1 MGHHKLER
9 FAENLTFPNLFQVSY
24 EMLKEEGFPK
34 KGKWHEHFGNNN
46 PITLE
51 LGCGKGDYTISLARI
66 HPERNFIGVDIK
78 GARLWRGAKTAVED
92 NMQNVAFIRTRIELI
107 ENFFD
112 VDEVSEIWITFPDPQ
127 PKKEFKRLTCE
138 RFLNYYKHF
147 LQPGSPI
154 HLKTDSL
161 ELHEYTRDEVIA
173 PAGYRTEYATANLYA
188 TPADQHPEIP
198 CLREAQ
204 MTQTFYE
211 RMFLAEGKPITYLK
225 FFIKSNYLCQDT
237 TNGQRLKEPK
247 AQPMPSA
254 PNSGVTF

>member
-78 GARLWRGAKTAVED
+78 GARLWRGAKTAVEEK
-92 NMQNVAFIRTRIELI
+92 MQNVAFIRTRIELI

-112 VDEVSEIWITFPDPQ
+112 ADEVSEIWITFPDPQ

-225 FFIKSNYLCQDT
+225 FFIK
-237 TNGQRLKEPK
+237 
-247 AQPMPSA
+247 
-254 PNSGVTF
+254 

>member
-78 GARLWRGAKTAVED
+78 GARLWRGAKTAVEEK
-92 NMQNVAFIRTRIELI
+92 MQNVAFIRTRIELI

-112 VDEVSEIWITFPDPQ
+112 ADEVSEIWITFPDPQ

-188 TPADQHPEIP
+188 TPADQHPEIA
-198 CLREAQ
+198 CLSEAQ

-225 FFIKSNYLCQDT
+225 FFIK
-237 TNGQRLKEPK
+237 
-247 AQPMPSA
+247 
-254 PNSGVTF
+254 

>member
-51 LGCGKGDYTISLARI
+51 HGCGKGDYTISLARI

-78 GARLWRGAKTAVED
+78 GARLWRGAKTAVEEK
-92 NMQNVAFIRTRIELI
+92 MQNVAFIRTRIELI

-112 VDEVSEIWITFPDPQ
+112 ADEVSEIWITFPDPQ

-173 PAGYRTEYATANLYA
+173 PAGYRTEYATAHLYA

-225 FFIKSNYLCQDT
+225 FFIK
-237 TNGQRLKEPK
+237 
-247 AQPMPSA
+247 
-254 PNSGVTF
+254 

>member
-24 EMLKEEGFPK
+24 EMLKEEGFPQ

-78 GARLWRGAKTAVED
+78 GARLWRGAKTAVEEK
-92 NMQNVAFIRTRIELI
+92 MQNVAFIRTRIELI

-112 VDEVSEIWITFPDPQ
+112 ADEVSEIWITFPDPQ

-225 FFIKSNYLCQDT
+225 FFIK
-237 TNGQRLKEPK
+237 
-247 AQPMPSA
+247 
-254 PNSGVTF
+254 

>member
-78 GARLWRGAKTAVED
+78 GARLWRGAKTAVEEK
-92 NMQNVAFIRTRIELI
+92 MQNVAFIRTRIELI

-112 VDEVSEIWITFPDPQ
+112 ADEVSEIWITFPDPQ

-147 LQPGSPI
+147 PQPGSPI

-173 PAGYRTEYATANLYA
+173 PAGYRTEYATANLYV

-225 FFIKSNYLCQDT
+225 FFIK
-237 TNGQRLKEPK
+237 
-247 AQPMPSA
+247 
-254 PNSGVTF
+254 